1 MQGTTFHFL
10 SLGVSFS
17 SVGISLAHALAELRM
32 GDYCLGQHLGGQF
45 WEVVWTL
52 RDPGGFEPW
61 MSIAAVLT
69 IHHFNDFPSFTGPLS
84 LFLHSCLRSPPELTT
99 CITSLSWTLLLRE
112 TNIIHFFF
120 YCRGGERMGLS
131 DSPEEISQQG
141 SFLSQETTALSLSVE
156 ETLEKSAPV

>member
-141 SFLSQETTALSLSVE
+141 SFLSQ
-156 ETLEKSAPV
+156 